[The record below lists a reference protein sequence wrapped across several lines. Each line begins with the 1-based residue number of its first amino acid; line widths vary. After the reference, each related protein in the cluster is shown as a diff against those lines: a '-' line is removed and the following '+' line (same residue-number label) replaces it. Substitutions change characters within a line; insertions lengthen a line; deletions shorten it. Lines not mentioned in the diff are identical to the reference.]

1 MQVGEGEIEPSE
13 MSEVE
18 VRFEIKHLEGTRTGS
33 LADYSAVKFDI
44 KVDMREE
51 ERRGEQ
57 LMINFHLSVTT
68 KPSVA
73 KFEVGGIATIIGP
86 ERAITPLLE
95 PDPETQVPPIL
106 HTVYQRTFTALF
118 LLSSI
123 MESPY
128 PPPDLLY
135 TSKGERS
142 LPVAEELEQEEAPK
156 VEEQAVAQDSQQV
169 EAVEK
174 ESPRG

>member
-1 MQVGEGEIEPSE
+1 MQVGEGEIELSE

-18 VRFEIKHLEGTRTGS
+18 VRFEVRHLEGTRIGS
-33 LADYSAVKFDI
+33 LADYSTVKFDI
-44 KVDMREE
+44 KVDLKEE

-57 LMINFHLSVTT
+57 LTINFHLSITT

-73 KFEVGGIATIIGP
+73 KFEVGGTATIIGTQ
-86 ERAITPLLE
+86 RAIEPLLE

-118 LLSSI
+118 LLSSLI
-123 MESPY
+123 EAPY

-135 TSKGERS
+135 TSKGQRS
-142 LPVAEELEQEEAPK
+142 LPVAEELDQGGTPK
-156 VEEQAVAQDSQQV
+156 VEGQAVAQDSQRV

-174 ESPRG
+174 QPPRG